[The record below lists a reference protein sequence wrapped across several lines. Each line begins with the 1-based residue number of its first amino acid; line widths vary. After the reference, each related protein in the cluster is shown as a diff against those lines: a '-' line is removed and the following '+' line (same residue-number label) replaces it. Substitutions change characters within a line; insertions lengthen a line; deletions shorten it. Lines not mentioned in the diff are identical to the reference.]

1 MATMN
6 QDEGIK
12 GPIEALGHNDKA
24 FRQFA
29 AVVLGK
35 IKDPRAVEPLIAALK
50 DADSGVRGKAVVAL
64 GKIGDSRAVDPLI
77 TALKDADNSVRTK
90 TADALVKMGPPAVDP
105 LINTLRDPDSCVW
118 ERALEVLV
126 RIGPPA
132 VGSLTDIFKLLQ
144 REKGEV
150 LTHTRVIEHEN
161 NELKVLLAF
170 VESKADEMLAV
181 VGPGLKD
188 QRVEETVASVGS
200 MLEVI
205 PTPKAVSLQQ
215 G

>member
-1 MATMN
+1 MATIN

-12 GPIEALGHNDKA
+12 GPIEALGHNDRA

-35 IKDPRAVEPLIAALK
+35 IKDPRAVDPLITALK
-50 DADSGVRGKAVVAL
+50 DADSGVRGKAAVAL
-64 GKIGDSRAVDPLI
+64 GKIGDPRAVGPLI
-77 TALKDADNSVRTK
+77 TALKDADNSVCTK
-90 TADALVKMGPPAVDP
+90 AAEALVKIGPPAVDP
-105 LINTLRDPDSCVW
+105 LIATLRDPDGGVW

-126 RIGPPA
+126 RIGPPSID
-132 VGSLTDIFKLLQ
+132 SLTGIFKLLQ

-161 NELKVLLAF
+161 NELKVVLAL

-181 VGPGLKD
+181 AGPAPKD
-188 QRVEETVASVGS
+188 QRVEEATASMGS
-200 MLEVI
+200 MLEAI
-205 PTPKAVSLQQ
+205 PTPKAVPLQ
-215 G
+215 

>member
-1 MATMN
+1 MATIN

-12 GPIEALGHNDKA
+12 GPIEALGHSDRA

-35 IKDPRAVEPLIAALK
+35 IKDPRAVEPLITALK
-50 DADSGVRGKAVVAL
+50 DADSGVRGKAAVAL
-64 GKIGDSRAVDPLI
+64 GKIEDPRAVGPLI

-90 TADALVKMGPPAVDP
+90 AAEALVKIGPPAVDP
-105 LINTLRDPDSCVW
+105 LIGTLRDPDGGVW

-126 RIGPPA
+126 RIGPPSID
-132 VGSLTDIFKLLQ
+132 SLTDIFKLLH

-161 NELKVLLAF
+161 NELKVVLAL

-181 VGPGLKD
+181 AGPVLKD
-188 QRVEETVASVGS
+188 QRVEEATASMGS

-205 PTPKAVSLQQ
+205 PTPKAVPLQ
-215 G
+215 